1 MTQAGIKR
9 RFITAADLMLKLA
22 TACRYAEPPSGE
34 PQIRNLCL
42 DTAENLICLS
52 VWRLL

>member
-22 TACRYAEPPSGE
+22 MAHWQG
-34 PQIRNLCL
+34 
-42 DTAENLICLS
+42 
-52 VWRLL
+52 RLKEYFNRAVLGPMLLAIDEVSFG